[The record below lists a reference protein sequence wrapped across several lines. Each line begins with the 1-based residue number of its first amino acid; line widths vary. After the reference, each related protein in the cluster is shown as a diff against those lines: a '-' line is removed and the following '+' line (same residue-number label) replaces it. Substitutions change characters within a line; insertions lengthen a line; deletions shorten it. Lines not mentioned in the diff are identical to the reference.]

1 MLGWHR
7 RSRVRHHRETFAH
20 PWLAEPIA
28 RPLRFD
34 PTLRTASELVAREA
48 GRSGVGRSGS

>member
-7 RSRVRHHRETFAH
+7 RSRVRHHRETFAR
-20 PWLAEPIA
+20 PWLAPPIA

-34 PTLRTASELVAREA
+34 PTLRTASELVGARVERPGA
-48 GRSGVGRSGS
+48 RPSGS